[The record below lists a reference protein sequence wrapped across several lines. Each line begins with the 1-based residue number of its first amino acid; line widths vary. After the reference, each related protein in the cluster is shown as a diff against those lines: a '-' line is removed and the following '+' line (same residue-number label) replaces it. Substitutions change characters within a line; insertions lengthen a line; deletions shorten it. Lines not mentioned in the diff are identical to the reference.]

1 MYKCAF
7 LLKYKKKN
15 YKLFKTFFFDKKKLI
30 KTFIYK
36 SIPYNLIKFNLFLK
50 KIFFFFVNFINNNY
64 NLGYNIIIIDYN
76 TNYNYLPLLNKFLF
90 SRSLQDL
97 YKYIKFFNVNTVIFL
112 DVNKKRFIFKKLL
125 KFKLIS
131 ISVNSDIRY
140 NLDLDLNITSTPVTN
155 YIFYLILIY
164 LYLKNKKII

>member
-1 MYKCAF
+1 
-7 LLKYKKKN
+7 
-15 YKLFKTFFFDKKKLI
+15 LFRTFFFDKKKLI

-50 KIFFFFVNFINNNY
+50 KIFFFFIGFINNNY

-76 TNYNYLPLLNKFLF
+76 INYNYLPLLNKFLF

-131 ISVNSDIRY
+131 ISVNADIRY
-140 NLDLDLNITSTPVTN
+140 NLDLDLNITSTPITN
-155 YIFYLILIY
+155 YIFYLIVMD